1 MTRLEALQSKAMM
14 VLVVIQVAVIPL
26 YLGKALFM
34 DMGKALF
41 GAVLLGLVAGLSA
54 FVWKTAPRQTS
65 SRMVVGAGMIG
76 FPAALTYMMSG
87 QAWQIDMHMTF
98 FAALA
103 MVTLLC
109 DWRALVAAAGVT
121 ALHHLGLNFL
131 LPSAV
136 FPGGGDFLRVVFH
149 AVVVVAE
156 TGVLIWLAHAVSQA
170 LTDADQAITEAEA
183 ANIQAKQLFEADKE
197 RQAESEKSRKKISE
211 IANAFEQTVAGLLN
225 KLQDASSGL
234 SELATQL
241 RSDSSATASSA
252 GSASDQAYQT
262 SGHVEAVASAAQE
275 LAASIAEVTRTLTT
289 ADEISVRAESEAGR
303 ADGSMKELHE
313 AAREIEDIA
322 KLVSDIAE
330 QTNLLA
336 LNATIEAARAGE
348 AGKGFAVVASEVKEL
363 ANQTGK
369 ATEDIHHKI
378 NAMREA
384 AEAAS
389 SALTQIG
396 STIGDIRDAS
406 SSARDAFTQQASA
419 TDEIARLAADAAQST
434 SRVSDEVTAVNGAA
448 ERATQAAGQFDEA
461 AVGLKSS
468 AQTLSEEL
476 AKFRADLD
484 SAA

>member
-14 VLVVIQVAVIPL
+14 ALVGIQVAAIPI
-26 YLGKALFM
+26 YLGTALFM

-41 GAVLLGLVAGLSA
+41 GAILLSLIAGLSA
-54 FVWKTAPRQTS
+54 FVWKTTPRETS
-65 SRMVVGAGMIG
+65 SRMVVGAGMVG
-76 FPAALTYMMSG
+76 LPAALTYLMG
-87 QAWQIDMHMTF
+87 GEAWQIDMHMTF

-121 ALHHLGLNFL
+121 AVHHLGLNFI
-131 LPSAV
+131 LPSAL
-136 FPGGGDFLRVVFH
+136 FPGGGDVLRVIFH
-149 AVVVVAE
+149 AVVVVGE
-156 TGVLIWLAHAVSQA
+156 TAVLIWLAHAVSKA

-183 ANIQAKQLFEADKE
+183 ANIQARQLFEADKE
-197 RQAESEKSRKKISE
+197 RQAQSEQSRENISRV
-211 IANAFEQTVAGLLN
+211 ANTFEQTVGHVLDR
-225 KLQDASSGL
+225 LQTASGEL
-234 SELATQL
+234 SELAGQL
-241 RSDSSATASSA
+241 RTDSGATASSA
-252 GSASDQAYQT
+252 GSASDQAHQT

-275 LAASIAEVTRTLTT
+275 LAASIAEVTRTLETS
-289 ADEISVRAESEAGR
+289 DEISVRAESEAGR
-303 ADGSMKELHE
+303 ADGSMQELHT

-363 ANQTGK
+363 ADQTGK
-369 ATEDIHHKI
+369 ATEDIHKKI
-378 NAMREA
+378 NAMRSA
-384 AEAAS
+384 AESAS
-389 SALTQIG
+389 SALNQIG

-406 SSARDAFTQQASA
+406 SSARDAFSQQASA

-434 SRVSDEVTAVNGAA
+434 GRVSDEVTAVSGAA
-448 ERATQAAGQFDEA
+448 ERANQAAGQFDEA
-461 AVGLKSS
+461 AEGLRS
-468 AQTLSEEL
+468 AAQHLSEEL
-476 AKFRADLD
+476 GKFRADLD